1 LSVSYLMPT
10 PEAGDVWE
18 LVAPAADLL
27 AGRLPLTPPLVG
39 LFGAERVD
47 FFAET
52 AGGPQPL
59 ALDATVG
66 AIVGPAL
73 RDLVAPDALLRLECR
88 ATAPLT
94 LHLLRPTAARLPIP
108 AAPIATDDGVPLAFD
123 PEDASRLAAAGPA
136 TSWRDFRLSLQA
148 AQFAIVAGFDE
159 LLSTPLLREVDLLE
173 HQLRTVRTVLRRMR
187 GRALLCD
194 EVGLGKTVEAGM
206 VTLELVTRGLARRT
220 LILTPPSLVE
230 QWQGELRRKFGLDSI
245 AYDDPL
251 FREQGAAAWGQHER
265 IIASYHTAK
274 REPHRSAI
282 LAHEWDLVIVDEAH
296 HLRNRNTILWQFA
309 AELRKKYILLL
320 TATPVQNNMEELFNL
335 VTLLQPGLLRTARV
349 FQQQFVDRRD
359 KLAPRNVAQLHDLLA
374 EVMVR
379 NRRSTVGLTLTRRIA
394 RTESVPLTS
403 AERQLYDG
411 VSRFVRQHLHAGGG
425 RGPLNRMT
433 LLSLQKA
440 LGSSGSAA
448 APALERLAVDGRLH
462 PDDRGFVG
470 ELAATARG
478 LTEQAKVTRLINLV
492 RDFPDKLVIFTQ
504 FLETQALL
512 QRRLSAAGE
521 HVVLFN
527 GGLTRIQKEEAV
539 TAFRGP
545 ARLLLTTDAG
555 SEGRNLQFCNG
566 IVNFDLPWNPMRIE
580 QRIGRLSRIGQ
591 MRDVYVF
598 NLAAADTLE
607 AAILHLLD
615 AKIAMFELV
624 VGEVDMILGNLDDD
638 QEFEDLVA
646 DLWAKAPTDA
656 AFHTAIDQLGERLVA
671 ARGAY
676 LRQRAH
682 DDRLFGERFAPEG

>member
-1 LSVSYLMPT
+1 MIPT
-10 PEAGDVWE
+10 IEAGDSWE
-18 LVAPAADLL
+18 LAAHAGDLLTGYLPLAPALL
-27 AGRLPLTPPLVG
+27 GLLSAGGASLV
-39 LFGAERVD
+39 
-47 FFAET
+47 AET

-59 ALDATVG
+59 ALDQAMG

-73 RDLVAPDALLRLECR
+73 RDLAVPGTQLRLECR
-88 ATAPLT
+88 SVAPLT
-94 LHLLRPTAARLPIP
+94 LHLLRPSVPALTIP
-108 AAPIATDDGVPLAFD
+108 AAPITTEDGVPLAFD
-123 PEDASRLAAAGPA
+123 PQDTARIRTFGAPIRWS
-136 TSWRDFRLSLQA
+136 DFRLSLQA

-159 LLSTPLLREVDLLE
+159 LLALPLLRDVELLD

-206 VTLELVTRGLARRT
+206 VTLELATRGLARRT
-220 LILTPPSLVE
+220 LILTPPALVE

-265 IIASYHTAK
+265 IIASFHTAK

-296 HLRNRNTILWQFA
+296 HLRNRTTVLWQFA

-349 FQQQFVDRRD
+349 FQQQFVDKRD
-359 KLAPRNVAQLHDLLA
+359 KLTPRNMDQLHDLLA

-379 NRRSTVGLTLTRRIA
+379 NRRSTVGLALTRRIA
-394 RTESVPLTS
+394 RTESVPLAA
-403 AERQLYDG
+403 AERLLYDG
-411 VSRFVRQHLHAGGG
+411 VSAFVRRHLHAGAG

-440 LGSSGSAA
+440 LGSSGLAA
-448 APALERLAVDGRLH
+448 APALERLALDERL
-462 PDDRGFVG
+462 PGAEREAVAA
-470 ELAATARG
+470 LAATARG
-478 LTEQAKVTRLINLV
+478 LTEHAKLNRLSELV
-492 RDFPDKLVIFTQ
+492 RAFPDKLVIFTQ
-504 FLETQALL
+504 FRETQALL
-512 QRRLSAAGE
+512 QRHLSADGE
-521 HVVLFN
+521 QVAMFH
-527 GGLTRIQKEEAV
+527 GGLTRVQKEEAV

-591 MRDVYVF
+591 ARDVYVF

-624 VGEVDMILGNLDDD
+624 IGEVDMILGNLDDE
-638 QEFEDLVA
+638 QEFEDLLA
-646 DLWAKAPTDA
+646 DLWARAPDEA
-656 AFHTAIDQLGERLVA
+656 AFYTAIDQLGERLVA

-676 LRQRAH
+676 QRQRAH

>member
-1 LSVSYLMPT
+1 MTNLTDTLET
-10 PEAGDVWE
+10 GDHWE
-18 LVAPAADLL
+18 LTAPADELR
-27 AGRLPLTPPLVG
+27 AGRLRLAPA
-39 LFGAERVD
+39 LFGLLAADAVQLV
-47 FFAET
+47 AET
-52 AGGPQPL
+52 PGGLQPL
-59 ALDATVG
+59 ALDPAEG

-73 RDLVAPDALLRLECR
+73 RDLAAATGELRLECR
-88 ATAPLT
+88 AANPPT
-94 LHLLRPTAARLPIP
+94 LHLLRA
-108 AAPIATDDGVPLAFD
+108 AAPPHGIPSKPLTTEDGVPLAFE
-123 PEDASRLAAAGPA
+123 PQDAQQLARPTGQAN
-136 TSWRDFRLSLQA
+136 WRDFRLSLQA
-148 AQFAIVAGFDE
+148 AQLSIVAGFDE
-159 LLSTPLLREVDLLE
+159 LLSTPLLRDVELLE
-173 HQLRTVRTVLRRMR
+173 HQLRTARVVLRRMR

-206 VTLELVTRGLARRT
+206 ITLELAARGLARRT

-251 FREQGAAAWGQHER
+251 FREQGAEAWGRHER
-265 IIASYHTAK
+265 IVASYHTAK

-296 HLRNRNTILWQFA
+296 HLRNRNTVLWQFA

-320 TATPVQNNMEELFNL
+320 TATPVQNNLEELFNL

-349 FQQQFVDRRD
+349 FQQQFVDRGD
-359 KLAPRNVAQLHDLLA
+359 KLTPRNVGQLHDLLG

-379 NRRSTVGLTLTRRIA
+379 NRRSTVGLALTRRIA
-394 RTESVPLTS
+394 RSESVALSP
-403 AERQLYDG
+403 AERRLYDG
-411 VSRFVRQHLHAGGG
+411 VSSFVRRHLQAGGG

-433 LLSLQKA
+433 LLSLQRA
-440 LGSSGSAA
+440 LGSAGPAA
-448 APALERLAVDGRLH
+448 APALERLALDERL
-462 PDDRGFVG
+462 PAAERATVG
-470 ELAATARG
+470 ELAATARD
-478 LTEQAKVTRLINLV
+478 LDAQAKVRRLVELV
-492 RDFPDKLVIFTQ
+492 EAFPDKLVIFTQ
-504 FLETQALL
+504 FRETQALL
-512 QRRLSAAGE
+512 ERSLREAGE
-521 HVVLFN
+521 QVALFH
-527 GGLTRIQKEEAV
+527 GGLTRVQKEEAI

-591 MRDVYVF
+591 ARDVHVF
-598 NLAAADTLE
+598 NLVAADTLE

-624 VGEVDMILGNLDDD
+624 VGEVDMILGNLDDE

-646 DLWAKAPTDA
+646 DTWARSPDER
-656 AFHTAIDQLGERLVA
+656 AFHTALDQLGERLVA
-671 ARGAY
+671 ARSAY

-682 DDRLFGERFAPEG
+682 DDKLFGERFAPEG